1 MYQHAAPLLPEDALA
16 LGDQVFVVDILTD
29 ICPIKGSFIS
39 PNFPRRVFVK
49 AGTTAIRAAI
59 RSAQCEYW
67 NRGADLWLKTGD
79 LVKDQRYAMSLFL
92 FKA

>member
-39 PNFPRRVFVK
+39 LNIPRRVCVK
-49 AGTTAIRAAI
+49 AG
-59 RSAQCEYW
+59 AQYECW

>member
-1 MYQHAAPLLPEDALA
+1 MPLHCSQCPEDALA

-39 PNFPRRVFVK
+39 LNIPRRVCVK
-49 AGTTAIRAAI
+49 AGTTAIRAAM